1 MRNYLRTTVALL
13 CVAAPLSSQIKVGDI
28 PEYTFKSVPFNSLGI
43 TSLADFQGK
52 PVFVEFWGTR

>member
-1 MRNYLRTTVALL
+1 MRSYLLTTVALL

>member
-1 MRNYLRTTVALL
+1 MRSYLLTTVALL
-13 CVAAPLSSQIKVGDI
+13 CVAAPLSSQIKVVDI